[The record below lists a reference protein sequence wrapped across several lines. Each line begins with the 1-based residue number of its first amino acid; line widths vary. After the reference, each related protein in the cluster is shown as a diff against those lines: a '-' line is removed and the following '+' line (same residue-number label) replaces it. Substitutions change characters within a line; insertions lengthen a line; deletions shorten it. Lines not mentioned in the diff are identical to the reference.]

1 MVDAQHAPYGVFLL
15 RIGLGTMWIA
25 HALLKWFVFTIPGFA
40 SFLDGQGLPGVF
52 AWPVFLAEL
61 LGGAAILAGFYARHV
76 ALALVPIMVVA
87 LSTHVPNGWLFID
100 QGGGW
105 EYPAFLTVASVA
117 QWLVGDGA
125 FALRSRPL
133 WFVGRAEPRAA

>member
-1 MVDAQHAPYGVFLL
+1 MVDAQHAPYGAFLL
-15 RIGLGTMWIA
+15 RIALGAMWIA
-25 HALLKWFVFTIPGFA
+25 HALLKWFIFSIPGFA
-40 SFLDGQGLPGVF
+40 SWLESQGLPGIF

-61 LGGAAILAGFYARHV
+61 LGGAAIMVGFYARHV
-76 ALALVPIMVVA
+76 AVALIPVMVVA
-87 LSTHVPNGWLFID
+87 LSTHVANGWLFIN

-105 EYPAFLTVASVA
+105 EYPAFLTVASFA

-133 WFVGRAEPRAA
+133 FFVTRAEARAA